1 MIKKLFCLLFF
12 VSRITCSLGQTT
24 DLARIEYTYA
34 PQSSSDNSFR
44 RFRTFLN
51 FPIPIAEDDYL
62 VAGIEYRN
70 INILLKD
77 DLPFNNEGFER
88 YQSFKFTVGY
98 TAKMKNDWR
107 YAIKAET
114 IIASDFSRRING
126 DDFIYGGSLFFIK
139 DRTGGD
145 EVKNVKKPWRII
157 LGATYGTNAG
167 RPFPLPIINY
177 FRKMHP
183 NWSYTLGVPKTNL
196 KYYITDKHILQ
207 GFVTLDGFFANIQED
222 INLPNNKAGSTISM
236 TTVLSGMGYE
246 YLFTKN
252 LLFYFYG
259 GHTLINDI
267 RLRNDNADDVLTLND
282 ANTFYLRSGIKF
294 KI

>member
-1 MIKKLFCLLFF
+1 MINKLLCLLFF
-12 VSRITCSLGQTT
+12 VSITICSIGQTT

-44 RFRTFLN
+44 RFRTFIN

-77 DLPFNNEGFER
+77 NLPFNNTGLER
-88 YQSFKFTVGY
+88 YQSFRFTLGY

-107 YAIKAET
+107 YGIKGEVSL
-114 IIASDFSRRING
+114 ASDFANSIMS
-126 DDFIYGGSLFFIK
+126 DDYIFGGSLFFIK
-139 DRTGGD
+139 DKTGD
-145 EVKNVKKPWRII
+145 DDVNSIKKPWRLIF
-157 LGATYGTNAG
+157 GVTYDTNAG
-167 RPFPLPIINY
+167 RPFPLPVINY
-177 FRKMHP
+177 FRKIHP
-183 NWSYTLGVPKTNL
+183 NWSYTLGVPKMNL
-196 KYYITDKHILQ
+196 KYYISEKHILQ

-222 INLPNNKAGSTISM
+222 INLPNSDVGSTISM
-236 TTVLSGMGYE
+236 TTVLSGIGYE
-246 YLFTKN
+246 YLFTDN

-267 RLRNDNADDVLTLND
+267 RLRDDNANDVITLND
-282 ANTFYLRSGIKF
+282 VNTFYVRSGIKF